1 MQSLTLLLE
10 REESERDAA
19 LAALNDARRQA
30 EGARVQAA
38 QLLTYRADYEG
49 RWSKQFARQ
58 GAIEIVQCYHAFTQR
73 LEQAIVQQQR
83 VAEHALAQLEHA
95 RALLQ
100 ACELRVA
107 SVRKLI
113 ERRVRDVAL
122 VGERRD
128 QRSTDEQAL
137 RAVVAGGRA
146 IDANGVF
153 A

>member
-1 MQSLTLLLE
+1 MQSLTLMLE

-113 ERRVRDVAL
+113 ERRVQAQERVAA
-122 VGERRD
+122 RRE
-128 QRSTDEQAL
+128 QKQTDEAAQ
-137 RAVVAGGRA
+137 RAAGA
-146 IDANGVF
+146 AGVF
-153 A
+153 ASMRY

>member
-113 ERRVRDVAL
+113 ERRVQAQERVAAL
-122 VGERRD
+122 RE
-128 QRSTDEQAL
+128 QKQTDEAAQ
-137 RAVVAGGRA
+137 RAAGA
-146 IDANGVF
+146 VGVF
-153 A
+153 ASMRY

>member
-1 MQSLTLLLE
+1 MQSLNTLLE
-10 REESERDAA
+10 REEAERDAA
-19 LAALNDARRQA
+19 LAALHAARQQA
-30 EGARVQAA
+30 EGARAQSA
-38 QLLTYRADYEG
+38 QLLAYRADYEG

-58 GAIEIVQCYHAFTQR
+58 GAIEIVQCYHGFTQR

-113 ERRVRDVAL
+113 ERRVQAQERVAA
-122 VGERRD
+122 RRE
-128 QRSTDEQAL
+128 QKQTDEAAQ
-137 RAVVAGGRA
+137 RAAGA
-146 IDANGVF
+146 VGVF
-153 A
+153 ASMRY